1 MGYYLF
7 IIFYP
12 IIIIRIDSLEP
23 QLFLAVVTVAVG
35 LVEGL
40 VPVIDPASKGIVVAL
55 LEDLAAG
62 ACDVLRIRRNVVHRP
77 HTSEVVPDMPCVNEL
92 RA

>member
-1 MGYYLF
+1 M
-7 IIFYP
+7 
-12 IIIIRIDSLEP
+12 IDPLEP
-23 QLFLAVVTVAVG
+23 QLLLAVVAVAVG

-55 LEDLAAG
+55 LEDMLA
-62 ACDVLRIRRNVVHRP
+62 RIRHFICRCRDVVDRP
-77 HTSEVVPDMPCVNEL
+77 DASQVIPDMPCVNEL